1 MKKMIRMNKKAYMF
15 TLDLTIAIIILI
27 VGIGI
32 IFYNFIS
39 GNKTIYFTEQL
50 SEDIIG
56 VLSYT
61 QMNDLCTNVSE
72 PGCDCPNY
80 KNLTQIVCS
89 NSPCMGQLKDDNGNL
104 LSMMSEV
111 ITTGN
116 CPGEVV
122 RDAIKEV
129 FAKKNVIDEK
139 RFGFA
144 LLYQGGAAPLLE
156 LYNTETYHNP

>member
-1 MKKMIRMNKKAYMF
+1 MIKMNKKAFMF
-15 TLDLTIAIIILI
+15 TVDLTIAIIILVI
-27 VGIGI
+27 GIGV

-39 GNKTIYFTEQL
+39 SNKTIYFTEQL

-61 QMNDLCTNVSE
+61 QISDLCTDIGG
-72 PGCDCPNY
+72 PDCDCPNY
-80 KNLTQIVCS
+80 KNLTIIACS
-89 NSPCMGQLKDDNGNL
+89 NSPCVGQLQDADGNL
-104 LSMMSEV
+104 LSMISEV

-122 RDAIKEV
+122 RGTIKEI
-129 FAKKNVIDEK
+129 FAAKNVIDEK

-156 LYNTETYHNP
+156 LYNTENYHNP